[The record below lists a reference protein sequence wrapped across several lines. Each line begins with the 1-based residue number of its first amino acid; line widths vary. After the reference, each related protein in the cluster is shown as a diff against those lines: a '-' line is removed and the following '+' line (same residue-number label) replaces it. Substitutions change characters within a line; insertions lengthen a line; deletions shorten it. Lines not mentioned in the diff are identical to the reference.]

1 MNPNL
6 LDRLLQHPLLKRV
19 IDFVSRPRNVGLRL
33 AAGGVAILIAA
44 AAGGFAF
51 DLAYVDPNNGTRLS
65 FKSGEGAPA
74 MVIWTAVGVGVILA
88 SVGALVAIYDF
99 IITRRREAR
108 KTIVIV
114 ELRGLHSGPGTSPT
128 PAAIGLPPFGAQN
141 VLIDFRPQAEG
152 KLVDPDV
159 AVHKLDALK
168 PTIAAAIAGRDE
180 ADVTV
185 AIGGLAATPVLFLAG
200 ALMDDEAHVLLYDWD
215 REQRAW
221 RSLDGMDDGQR
232 VLPVNYSALPVGAK
246 RVVLALSLSYAVDED
261 ALQRRFGADA
271 AIVHMRI
278 DEPRVNQFWSTTKQE
293 AITKSF
299 IETVQQ
305 LLHRGIQRLDLV
317 IAAPASLSIRLGM
330 AYDKRLL
337 PAIAVHQY
345 EKSTAAGYP
354 WALRMPTH
362 GFARAAVERAG
373 HKGTSA

>member
-6 LDRLLQHPLLKRV
+6 LDRLLQHPLVKRV
-19 IDFVSRPRNVGLRL
+19 IDFVLRPRNVGLRL
-33 AAGGVAILIAA
+33 VAGGVAILIAA

-51 DLAYVDPNNGTRLS
+51 DLAYVDPDNGTRLS

-74 MVIWTAVGVGVILA
+74 LVIWTAVGVGVVLA
-88 SVGALVAIYDF
+88 SVGALIAIYDF
-99 IITRRREAR
+99 IITRRREAK

-114 ELRGLHSGPGTSPT
+114 ELRGLHSGPNSSPT
-128 PAAIGLPPFGAQN
+128 PAAIGLLPIGAQN

-200 ALMDDEAHVLLYDWD
+200 VLMDDEAHVLLYDWD

-232 VLPVNYSALPVGAK
+232 VLPVNYSTLPDGAK
-246 RVVLALSLSYAVDED
+246 RAVLALSLSYAVDED

-278 DEPRVNQFWSTTKQE
+278 EIPRVNQFWSTTKQE
-293 AITKSF
+293 AVTKSF

-305 LLHRGIQRLDLV
+305 LLHRGVQRLDLV

-337 PAIAVHQY
+337 PDIAVHQY
-345 EKSTAAGYP
+345 EKSTASGYP

-362 GFARAAVERAG
+362 GLARATVERAG
-373 HKGTSA
+373 HEGTTA

>member
-19 IDFVSRPRNVGLRL
+19 IDFALRPRNVGLRL
-33 AAGGVAILIAA
+33 VAGGVAILIAA

-51 DLAYVDPNNGTRLS
+51 DLAYVDPDNGTRLS

-74 MVIWTAVGVGVILA
+74 LVLWTAVGVGVVLA
-88 SVGALVAIYDF
+88 SVGALIAIYDF
-99 IITRRREAR
+99 IITRRREAK

-114 ELRGLHSGPGTSPT
+114 ELRGLHSGPNSSPT
-128 PAAIGLPPFGAQN
+128 PAAIGLSPIGAQN

-152 KLVDPDV
+152 KLVDPDI

-168 PTIAAAIAGRDE
+168 PTIAAAITGRDE

-200 ALMDDEAHVLLYDWD
+200 VLMDDEAHVLLYDWD

-232 VLPVNYSALPVGAK
+232 VLPVNYSTLRVGAK
-246 RVVLALSLSYAVDED
+246 RAVLALSLSYAVDED
-261 ALQRRFGADA
+261 ALRRRFGAEA
-271 AIVHMRI
+271 AIVHMRL
-278 DEPRVNQFWSTTKQE
+278 DEPRVNQFWSTAKQE

-299 IETVQQ
+299 IEAVQQ
-305 LLHRGIQRLDLV
+305 LLHRGVQRLDLV

-337 PAIAVHQY
+337 PSVAVHQF

-362 GFARAAVERAG
+362 GFARAVVERADRE
-373 HKGTSA
+373 GTSA